1 MAGETPKKK
10 RPRGGGF
17 AANPELAREAGRKGG
32 LTVRD
37 KYGSER
43 YADIGRQGGETV
55 RERYGSDYFREIGSK
70 GGKVSTKGNKAGGT
84 PSEPASDTDQT

>member
-10 RPRGGGF
+10 RARSGGF
-17 AANPELAREAGRKGG
+17 ASNPELAREAGRKGG

-37 KYGSER
+37 KYGMER

-70 GGKVSTKGNKAGGT
+70 GGKVSTRSAKPTEAPDEGEKQA
-84 PSEPASDTDQT
+84 

>member
-17 AANPELAREAGRKGG
+17 AANPELAKEAGRKGG

-37 KYGSER
+37 KYGSDR

-55 RERYGSDYFREIGSK
+55 REKYGIDYFREIGRK
-70 GGKVSTKGNKAGGT
+70 GGKVSTKGPKPDVGT
-84 PSEPASDTDQT
+84 DP